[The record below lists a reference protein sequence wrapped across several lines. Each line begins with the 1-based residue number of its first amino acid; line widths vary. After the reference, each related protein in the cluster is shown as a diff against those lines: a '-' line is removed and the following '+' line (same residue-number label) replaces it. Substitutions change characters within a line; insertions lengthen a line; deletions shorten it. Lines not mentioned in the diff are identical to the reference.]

1 MKKHL
6 ITLVL
11 TTLVQLMAF
20 AQQEAKTKDGKS
32 VILYSDLTW
41 QYLDSVPLAKVKPII
56 IPRLEIPSTS
66 SNDQIINHTGYSLLY
81 NELHE
86 QASWVAYELTKDET
100 NSKYERTDKFLID
113 PLVKTKTATD
123 KDYLKSGYDRGHLA
137 PAGDMGWSMTSMTES
152 FFYSNMSPQEPSF
165 NRGIW
170 KKLEEQVRTWA
181 NDDEAVYVVTG
192 PVLTSG
198 LSTIGLNKVSVPKHF
213 YKVTLDYK
221 NPVIKGIGFIL
232 PNNVSKD
239 DLKSFAVTI
248 DSVEKFTGIDFFP
261 TLPND
266 QEDLIESTIN
276 LKAWSWESSST
287 ANLDSEQK
295 VTLST
300 QCKGITKTGSQC
312 KNKTLNVSSY
322 CYLHDSKIN
331 ETSGQNNLF
340 ENQSKVKMISTT
352 VQCSG
357 ITKAGS
363 RCKRMTTNSSG
374 RCYQH

>member
-1 MKKHL
+1 M
-6 ITLVL
+6 
-11 TTLVQLMAF
+11 
-20 AQQEAKTKDGKS
+20 
-32 VILYSDLTW
+32 
-41 QYLDSVPLAKVKPII
+41 
-56 IPRLEIPSTS
+56 
-66 SNDQIINHTGYSLLY
+66 
-81 NELHE
+81 
-86 QASWVAYELTKDET
+86 
-100 NSKYERTDKFLID
+100 
-113 PLVKTKTATD
+113 
-123 KDYLKSGYDRGHLA
+123 
-137 PAGDMGWSMTSMTES
+137 
-152 FFYSNMSPQEPSF
+152 
-165 NRGIW
+165 
-170 KKLEEQVRTWA
+170 
-181 NDDEAVYVVTG
+181 
-192 PVLTSG
+192 
-198 LSTIGLNKVSVPKHF
+198 
-213 YKVTLDYK
+213 
-221 NPVIKGIGFIL
+221 